1 MRKSYWKKSLAVLLS
16 AMMLPSLVACGNGSD
31 DKAKDSVESES
42 KSEEKSEESG
52 ETSGESKTEESSES
66 TDAENIGGGRG

>member
-31 DKAKDSVESES
+31 DKAKDSAESES
-42 KSEEKSEESG
+42 
-52 ETSGESKTEESSES
+52 
-66 TDAENIGGGRG
+66 RG